1 MQNRGAISSPPVL
14 VGRLEP
20 AIGSPGNSWSERR
33 DPGFAPHALAGV
45 CCAGRPGAPF
55 RLLIPAVRTW
65 QAMPAPKRIKVI
77 ALTTLLV
84 GVALILATLLF

>member
-1 MQNRGAISSPPVL
+1 MNDIAKPGRHQLPAGPGRPPGARNRFSGQFL
-14 VGRLEP
+14 VRTARPRLC
-20 AIGSPGNSWSERR
+20 
-33 DPGFAPHALAGV
+33 GV
-45 CCAGRPGAPF
+45 CCARRPGAPF